1 MAKRKL
7 LMGKKF
13 ILLRFINIMDE
24 ALELDEHR
32 LPIAAVVEDENG
44 TMEINGKR
52 YQPIGLM
59 NSSEDDATP
68 GAVVMR
74 EIRKSASSLPLKKR
88 RNSTYN
94 K

>member
-1 MAKRKL
+1 MIKVYFVALHKYYE
-7 LMGKKF
+7 
-13 ILLRFINIMDE
+13 DE
-24 ALELDEHR
+24 AHELDEHR

-44 TMEINGKR
+44 TKINGKR

-74 EIRKSASSLPLKKR
+74 EIEKVLLLCH
-88 RNSTYN
+88 
-94 K
+94 